1 MLVVVENEK
10 KRLYKP
16 PKFVLDENK
25 KTGEKKRPKIS
36 GPKDLTHE
44 VHIQVDLNSDTGF
57 SVSFLLSLGF
67 TKRMGEF
74 IKIFWNN
81 KGRSFK

>member
-16 PKFVLDENK
+16 PKFVLDDSKN

-36 GPKDLTHE
+36 RPKDLTHE
-44 VHIQVDLNSDTGF
+44 VHIQVDLNSETGF
-57 SVSFLLSLGF
+57 SV
-67 TKRMGEF
+67 
-74 IKIFWNN
+74 IFNII
-81 KGRSFK
+81 